1 MKNVCALLAVNLCGC
16 NNQQSCKCKPVPTLI
31 DSSLHKKYAW
41 HRTCFASQALPTTGT
56 MYTDGTG
63 AFPMCSFHNMHSV
76 FMVNIY
82 DLNAILVCTMPSKNS
97 YSNNDGAMN
106 AAFKKI
112 FTALNSR
119 GYAPTINI
127 MDNK

>member
-1 MKNVCALLAVNLCGC
+1 
-16 NNQQSCKCKPVPTLI
+16 
-31 DSSLHKKYAW
+31 
-41 HRTCFASQALPTTGT
+41 
-56 MYTDGTG
+56 
-63 AFPMCSFHNMHSV
+63 MHSV

-106 AAFKKI
+106 AAFIEI
-112 FTALNSR
+112 FTALNSH